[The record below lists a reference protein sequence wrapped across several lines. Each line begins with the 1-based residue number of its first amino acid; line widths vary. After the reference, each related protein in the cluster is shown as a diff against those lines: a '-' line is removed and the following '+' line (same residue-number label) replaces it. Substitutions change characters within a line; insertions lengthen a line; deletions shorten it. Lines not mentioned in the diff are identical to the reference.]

1 MTNRHSIFIL
11 IVASLSLS
19 GCATQVKKAD
29 FGTIVEPQGIF
40 FSTKKI
46 VNVGDVML
54 HDRAYSKD
62 KTRSQIQTFI
72 ITDSSTASVQHKK
85 HTFTFSIP
93 AGEYLLHSKNSEGNF
108 YAAIQPFTGLKN
120 TRNGYGGVFV
130 PYASSEA
137 TEFYWSWVP
146 NVASAHQAKLLT
158 PIHGTIGKTISSL
171 SENLSKTVSSSNYK
185 SDYILA
191 MPRETLTYAGVAGG
205 QIRFVY
211 KEFTKDGLAR
221 PAFTQE
227 VNLDYKAGGTYTYK
241 NASFKV
247 YSADSTHINFEV
259 ITPL

>member
-1 MTNRHSIFIL
+1 MTNLNSGFVL
-11 IVASLSLS
+11 IIASLALS

-29 FGTIVEPQGIF
+29 FGTIVESQGIF
-40 FSTKKI
+40 ISTKKI
-46 VNVGDVML
+46 VNVGEVML
-54 HDRAYSKD
+54 HDREYSKD
-62 KTRSQIQTFI
+62 KTRLQIQTFGI
-72 ITDSSTASVQHKK
+72 AENSVVSVQHKK

-93 AGEYLLHSKNSEGNF
+93 SGDYLLHSKNSEGSF
-108 YAAIQPFTGLKN
+108 YASVQPFAGLKN

-130 PYASSEA
+130 PNGSSEA

-146 NVASAHQAKLLT
+146 NVPSAHQAKLLT
-158 PIHGTIGKTISSL
+158 PIHGSMGKTISSL
-171 SENLSKTVSSSNYK
+171 SESLSKTVSSSNYK

-211 KEFTKDGLAR
+211 KEFTKEGLAR

-241 NASFKV
+241 SASFKV